1 MKAELKR
8 WFFNSASQINSTAW
22 KLYVGNHSNVSRRTP
37 LAVQPDQNLPDDVSF
52 SQLDTEIDRNKSRSQ
67 YFTILLHSTSR
78 QQGSEK
84 ILGYYMVP
92 SPSGVGFTEQELR
105 EKWELEQ
112 KVKEL
117 EENQQPGTLERT
129 LNSVLERVPWEMVL
143 ARFLAGPG
151 AVGQAVGQSTTDTGR
166 AENVALAIVAAMRE
180 KGLTEERII
189 DLLARAA
196 EQIEKITQENQENAT
211 DT

>member
-1 MKAELKR
+1 MQKAELKR

-22 KLYVGNHSNVSRRTP
+22 RLYVGNHSNVSRRTP

-52 SQLDTEIDRNKSRSQ
+52 AQLAAEIDANKSRAQ
-67 YFTILLHSTSR
+67 YFTILLHSTGR
-78 QQGSEK
+78 GQPGEK

-92 SPSGVGFTEQELR
+92 TPAGVGFTEQELR

-117 EENQQPGTLERT
+117 EESQQPSTLERT
-129 LNSVLERVPWEMVL
+129 LNNVLERVPWEVVL

-151 AVGQAVGQSTTDTGR
+151 AVGQAVGQPTTDAGQ
-166 AENVALAIVAAMRE
+166 AENVALAIVGAMRE
-180 KGLTEERII
+180 KGLTEEKII
-189 DLLARAA
+189 GFLTRAA
-196 EQIEKITQENQENAT
+196 EMIDQMTEENEA
-211 DT
+211 DS